1 VVDCPGAVP
10 AFFFV
15 EFGSEVT
22 VAGGVECDGEEQGGV
37 KEKASVG
44 RGVPGEEGGREGGLL

>member
-1 VVDCPGAVP
+1 MVDCSCAVP

-15 EFGSEVT
+15 EFGGEVT
-22 VAGGVECDGEEQGGV
+22 VAGGIEGGGEEQGGV